1 MQIGILIEDVR
12 EILAAM
18 HSLLYFASV
27 YWLTKCLKSMLCGMI
42 LMPVIFLFRKIF
54 RNRSATARCYFML
67 LLLPMTFMGMSR
79 LFYQRPFIKI
89 TAFLSNHV
97 NTWQGYFYF
106 LIMLVLA
113 VRFVHKNWQLR
124 RQVKHCVQITDIS
137 VINKII
143 HTVTWKDWGTF
154 QKWYLHRVKIYIADT
169 NESPFAGGIV
179 MPYIVMPRV
188 LWEGQNKENRDAILC
203 HELMHIKSGHILWL
217 TLFKFLTFLWWVNP
231 FIYLC
236 ESALKEDIELACDES
251 CILYAGI
258 SKQEYSN
265 VLLTMIEQLY
275 CRQDAAAASF
285 IGRSD
290 FTILKKRIGY
300 IAGRNNS
307 RNFQYR
313 KRICFGMFA
322 ACIMLVFMVI
332 SITSYPRYTVIREL
346 TVYDETVC
354 VIADDTPLVRETF
367 SIENGELCI
376 NQKKFEEFI
385 KVENITDEYVY
396 VSFDTIM
403 KLPGMGGLGN
413 VGMVNVSDTS
423 DIFYLGAPTLSN
435 KIMTFCLKYLI

>member
-1 MQIGILIEDVR
+1 MQISILMENVR

-18 HSLLYFASV
+18 HSLLYFAVV

-54 RNRSATARCYFML
+54 RNKNATARCYSML

-79 LFYQRPFIKI
+79 LFYQRPFVRV
-89 TAFLSNHV
+89 TAFLSMYISA
-97 NTWQGYFYF
+97 WQGYFYF
-106 LIMLVLA
+106 SVMLVLA
-113 VRFVHKNWQLR
+113 VCFMYKNWQLR
-124 RQVKHCVQITDIS
+124 QRVRHCVQITDMGI
-137 VINKII
+137 INEII
-143 HTVTWKDWGTF
+143 HIVTWKDWGAF

-169 NESPFAGGIV
+169 NESPFAGGII

-217 TLFKFLTFLWWVNP
+217 TLFKFLTFLWWANP
-231 FIYLC
+231 IIYLC
-236 ESALKEDIELACDES
+236 EFALKEDIELACDES
-251 CILYAGI
+251 CILYANI

-265 VLLTMIEQLY
+265 VLLTMIELLH
-275 CRQDAAAASF
+275 CRQNAVAVSF

-290 FTILKKRIGY
+290 FAVLKKRIGY

-322 ACIMLVFMVI
+322 VCIVLVSIVI
-332 SITSYPRYTVIREL
+332 SMTSYPRYTVIQEL
-346 TVYDETVC
+346 TVYDEAVC

-367 SIENGELCI
+367 SIENGELYI
-376 NQKKFEEFI
+376 NEEKFEEFI
-385 KVENITDEYVY
+385 ETENITDEYVY

-413 VGMVNVSDTS
+413 VGMINVSDTS